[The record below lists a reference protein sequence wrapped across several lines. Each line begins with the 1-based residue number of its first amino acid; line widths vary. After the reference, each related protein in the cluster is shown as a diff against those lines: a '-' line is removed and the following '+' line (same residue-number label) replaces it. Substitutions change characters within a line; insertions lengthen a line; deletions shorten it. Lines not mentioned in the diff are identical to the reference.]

1 MICGAARAALGRAS
15 RLEGRRAPQSG
26 EALHRGSPCEPANES
41 WSLSRG
47 RGVGPEVC
55 ATASIMR
62 GLSNRE
68 LLLRGLPWWSGLE
81 TGSSV
86 DSARRGSL
94 PHW

>member
-1 MICGAARAALGRAS
+1 MICGAARAALGRGS

-26 EALHRGSPCEPANES
+26 EALHRGSLCEPAKEP

-47 RGVGPEVC
+47 RGAGPEVR

-68 LLLRGLPWWSGLE
+68 LLLRGLPCGYVSWAGRH
-81 TGSSV
+81 V
-86 DSARRGSL
+86 NSARRSSL
-94 PHW
+94 PRQ